1 MPDKQSLN
9 IVIVIRHAICETAGR
24 YIYVYIC
31 VCEWQ
36 PAARGHRA
44 YTDLSAALST
54 GKGLTSKHGSYTPS
68 GQCLEE
74 PPLVDHSRFQEDLG

>member
-1 MPDKQSLN
+1 MPSVRQLVD
-9 IVIVIRHAICETAGR
+9 IYM
-24 YIYVYIC
+24 YIYVC
-31 VCEWQ
+31 VSGNPQ
-36 PAARGHRA
+36 PEAIGA